1 MSLIERIYQVSD
13 FKNDS
18 IYKISKEIGVSN
30 GYFSKTRQ
38 KKGSVSSNIIE
49 KIVNYYPDLN
59 VEWLITGKGEML
71 KETKMQINSN
81 CNSDNNLNNNIS
93 GTNIKGD
100 VVVSHNDISKLIE
113 LQRGSQEIQKEL
125 NKRLEASQ
133 NQIDTLL
140 EILKS
145 K

>member
-1 MSLIERIYQVSD
+1 MSVKERVKIFAKSQNITIIA
-13 FKNDS
+13 FEKS
-18 IYKISKEIGVSN
+18 IKASN
-30 GYFSKTRQ
+30 GYVNSISKSIGLD
-38 KKGSVSSNIIE
+38 KIELILENFPNLNI
-49 KIVNYYPDLN
+49 
-59 VEWLITGKGEML
+59 EWLLTGKGEML
-71 KETKMQINSN
+71 KTKGNVHQNIDNN
-81 CNSDNNLNNNIS
+81 KADNNLNNNIS

-113 LQRGSQEIQKEL
+113 LQKGSQEIQKEL

-140 EILKS
+140 EILKN